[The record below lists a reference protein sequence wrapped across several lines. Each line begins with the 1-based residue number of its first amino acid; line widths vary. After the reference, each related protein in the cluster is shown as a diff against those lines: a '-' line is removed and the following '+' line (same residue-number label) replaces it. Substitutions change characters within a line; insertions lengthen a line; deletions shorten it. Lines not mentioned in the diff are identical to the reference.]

1 MEDPNIILTLK
12 ACSQRAIASFK
23 LPSNKARIL
32 PSSSLHNTDVSDDSS
47 RGTTPSDEGENET
60 QPYGSR
66 IQLTFDNAP
75 KYIERGFTFG
85 ADQKNCDVRLLPGS
99 GRIHFSITFDS
110 QGRLVLRDSS
120 THGTWVSFNDQG
132 TRHPRHRFSWILFPQ
147 FGPIRIEIGKHGR
160 YEFTAELEFPTHITC
175 EADYLANLKSYM
187 QKMKNAD
194 PSVDLLNFST
204 ETAARTGALS
214 PRQQPQYYIHYQ
226 EGLLGKG
233 EFGAVYKATDVSSGN
248 VYAAKQFF
256 RAGWAKE
263 VEIMRTV
270 SHKHIVQFV
279 NLSEEDEPRLIMD
292 YLSLGNL
299 EDQHRIH
306 PIAVEETV
314 AVLCQGLLAL
324 QYLHSEGIGYAHR
337 DIKPTNIL
345 VESRVP
351 FIIKLGDFGLAKTIK
366 DLATCCGTY
375 QYTAPEVWKKGGYT
389 SAVDIWSLG
398 VVIFEYAYGLPVGQ
412 GSFHPERWYRKL
424 IRTVKDWD
432 SEQLIDLLSTQMLTM
447 SPLDRG
453 SADDCCK
460 EASELHLKIN
470 TYMSRKQRATPAA
483 TISTSQLM
491 RTIQNLDSPKDVSP
505 NNGELKAQ
513 ILKATSARRPSLSTG
528 PQAPLEIQSP
538 QDDGLLP
545 PDSNKRRRVT
555 MYHRHSFDPNVSPF
569 QSTTRVDVNTNFT
582 EGRETSSLVRSERD
596 QRTLAEIPFA
606 LTSIR
611 TDRLSAAA
619 SVEVPG
625 SGRSNVREEHPEQGL
640 SVYLSHHRDEAR
652 LQEFAY
658 RVQIRV
664 DGKVVT
670 IRKSDCWL
678 SAIDILA
685 VADKTNHEVVVN
697 GKGKRLW
704 PLQGPCDGWV
714 SYEYGRSLCEAL
726 QLRHLPDLL
735 LNKFHGYFSVT
746 FLTNIIMIRERDF
759 WVNGTHIVKA
769 AGKTRREIEK
779 LKKDLHIDRVQG
791 GLARYQGSYVDFKDA
806 IRISDR
812 YGLEGVAKLLRQT
825 VLDHVVRPGVHA
837 RENLALD
844 CPKETAGPGAGSQAI
859 NSLHQSH
866 NSIESVSNVSLGQ
879 QEEHIREV
887 WPLNSDTQDGLPS
900 YIQLNVRGKPVTMR
914 KSDSWLN
921 ATEILELAG
930 KDKRQRKMIF
940 RLMKEHTKVEIVR
953 ASVLGSGSSAW
964 VCYDQGR
971 LLCDTF
977 GLSNTLR
984 SLLKFGQGGENDAIT
999 YFRRNNY
1006 LIPSRFIPIIFESR
1020 TIMMRESDCWINAG
1034 HVLQAA
1040 WQRRLEIE
1048 EIKKDVGAFEIVH
1061 GEMAYRGL
1069 YVSIEDGIQICLK
1082 YHLDQLARHLQQIVP
1097 EHQGSPENLIR
1108 EDLAASA
1115 SSKKPGSYRT
1125 VSSQSDHCSS
1135 RVRSDLEQPRR
1146 NPTRESE
1153 SLNVDSSTSGTD
1165 SDISRLVQP
1174 KRDQTAS
1181 ESEVCRDPSLNGA
1194 CSKASARKEEPRTEY
1209 REPSFSM
1216 GSFLPPVG
1224 SSFLAQVHPDIN
1236 HQLPSFEAS
1245 DISS

>member
-1 MEDPNIILTLK
+1 MENPNIILTLK
-12 ACSQRAIASFK
+12 ACSERAIDSFRR
-23 LPSNKARIL
+23 PSNKARTL

-47 RGTTPSDEGENET
+47 RGITPSDEGENGM

-85 ADQKNCDVRLLPGS
+85 ADEENCDVRLLSGS
-99 GRIHFSITFDS
+99 SRIHFSITFDS

-120 THGTWVSFNDQG
+120 THGTWVSFDDQG

-147 FGPIRIEIGKHGR
+147 FGPITIQIGKLGS
-160 YEFTAELEFPTHITC
+160 YKFTAELEFPTHITC
-175 EADYLANLKSYM
+175 EADYLANLNSYM

-194 PSVDLLNFST
+194 PSVGLLNFST

-214 PRQQPQYYIHYQ
+214 PRQQPQYYIHYK

-233 EFGAVYKATDVSSGN
+233 EFGAVYKATDVSSGT

-270 SHKHIVQFV
+270 SHVGRKMASGLQFV

-299 EDQHRIH
+299 EDQHRNL
-306 PIAVEETV
+306 PIAVDETV

-345 VESRVP
+345 VKSRVP
-351 FIIKLGDFGLAKTIK
+351 FIIKLGDFGLAKTVI
-366 DLATCCGTY
+366 DLTTCCGTY

-447 SPLDRG
+447 SPLNRG
-453 SADDCCK
+453 SAEDCYK

-470 TYMSRKQRATPAA
+470 TYTSRNQRATPAA
-483 TISTSQLM
+483 RISTSQLM
-491 RTIQNLDSPKDVSP
+491 RTIRNLDSPKDVSP
-505 NNGELKAQ
+505 SNGESTNH
-513 ILKATSARRPSLSTG
+513 ILRATSARRRSLSTG
-528 PQAPLEIQSP
+528 PQAPLKIQSP
-538 QDDGLLP
+538 QDDGFLP
-545 PDSNKRRRVT
+545 LDSNKRRRVT
-555 MYHRHSFDPNVSPF
+555 MHHRHSFDPKVSPF
-569 QSTTRVDVNTNFT
+569 QSTARSDVNANFT
-582 EGRETSSLVRSERD
+582 ECRETSSLARSERH
-596 QRTLAEIPFA
+596 QRTIAETPFA

-611 TDRLSAAA
+611 TDRPSSAV
-619 SVEVPG
+619 SVEVLG
-625 SGRSNVREEHPEQGL
+625 SGTSNVREKHPEQGL
-640 SVYLSHHRDEAR
+640 SVYLSHHRNEAR
-652 LQEFAY
+652 LQELAY

-685 VADKTNHEVVVN
+685 VADKTDDEVVLN
-697 GKGKRLW
+697 EKGKRLW

-735 LNKFHGYFSVT
+735 LNKFHGYFPVT
-746 FLTNIIMIRERDF
+746 FLTNTIMIRERDF

-806 IRISDR
+806 IRICDR
-812 YGLEGVAKLLRQT
+812 YGLEGLAKLLRQT

-837 RENLALD
+837 RENFALD
-844 CPKETAGPGAGSQAI
+844 FTKKATGPGAGSQVVK
-859 NSLHQSH
+859 SPHQSN
-866 NSIESVSNVSLGQ
+866 NSIESVSNVSHGQ
-879 QEEHIREV
+879 QEEQIRE
-887 WPLNSDTQDGLPS
+887 LPS
-900 YIQLNVRGKPVTMR
+900 YIQLNVRGKSVTMR
-914 KSDSWLN
+914 RSDSWLN
-921 ATEILELAG
+921 ATEILDLAG

-953 ASVLGSGSSAW
+953 ASVLGSGPSAW

-971 LLCDTF
+971 LLCETF

-984 SLLKFGQGGENDAIT
+984 SLLKFGRGNENDAVP

-1006 LIPSRFIPIIFESR
+1006 LIPSRFIPINFDSR

-1040 WQRRLEIE
+1040 WERRIEIE

-1061 GEMAYRGL
+1061 GEMAHRGV
-1069 YVSIEDGIQICLK
+1069 YVSIQDGMQICLK
-1082 YHLDQLARHLQQIVP
+1082 YHLDELAGHLQQIVR
-1097 EHQGSPENLIR
+1097 EHHDSPENLIR

-1125 VSSQSDHCSS
+1125 VPSQSERGSS

-1146 NPTRESE
+1146 SHTREIESE
-1153 SLNVDSSTSGTD
+1153 VESSNVDSSTSEMD
-1165 SDISRLVQP
+1165 SDISRLVLP
-1174 KRDQTAS
+1174 KRDQTAP
-1181 ESEVCRDPSLNGA
+1181 ESEVCRDPSSSGA
-1194 CSKASARKEEPRTEY
+1194 CYKASARKGEARTEY
-1209 REPSFSM
+1209 REP
-1216 GSFLPPVG
+1216 
-1224 SSFLAQVHPDIN
+1224 
-1236 HQLPSFEAS
+1236 
-1245 DISS
+1245 